1 MRAQFAKVL
10 ILMPIVLFALP
21 ARAAVVVTEIMYNP
35 LGSNAGHQW
44 LELVNTGPDL
54 VDLGA
59 KNIRLFDGSGN
70 HVIKPYGSTKS
81 TLAPGEVAVIAQNPL
96 TFLTDYSLYGGLL
109 FKSALSLSASSLI
122 PSADIVGITDTSG
135 TVLAKALYDPRA
147 GAAGDGNSLQRTLID
162 SIAAFKPAAPTPGV
176 APLVLPAQLSA
187 PVKVKQI
194 TLSKST
200 NKSKQ
205 HTSSITSTTS
215 SKNHGKGTVAP
226 ATPADAEVAGAL
238 PTFGPLESL
247 LASPLFA
254 AFLGLLAFSTFSL
267 ILIQQRSRHTHYS

>member
-1 MRAQFAKVL
+1 MRAQFAVVL
-10 ILMPIVLFALP
+10 ILSSTVLFALP
-21 ARAAVVVTEIMYNP
+21 AHAAIVVTEIMYNP
-35 LGSNAGHQW
+35 LGSNVGHQW
-44 LELVNTGPDL
+44 IELVNTGPDL
-54 VDLGA
+54 VDVGA

-70 HVIKPYGSTKS
+70 HVIKPCGSTKG

-96 TFLTDYSLYGGLL
+96 TFLDDYSSYSGLL
-109 FKSALSLSASSLI
+109 FKSAFSLSASSLV
-122 PSADIVGITDTSG
+122 PSSNIVGITNTSG
-135 TVLAKALYDPRA
+135 TVLAKASYDPRA

-176 APLVLPAQLSA
+176 APLVLPAPLSA
-187 PVKVKQI
+187 PLKVKQI
-194 TLSKST
+194 TVSKST

-226 ATPADAEVAGAL
+226 ATSAGAEVAGAL
-238 PTFGPLESL
+238 PSFGPLESL
-247 LASPLFA
+247 LASPWTA

-267 ILIQQRSRHTHYS
+267 ILIQQRPRHTHYS